1 MPNCRLKEY
10 VLMAVYEFEGKKPRI
25 GPGSYVFASADVIGD
40 VDIGEGVYIGA
51 GARIRGDY
59 GKISIGDGTAVEDNV
74 VIHARP
80 DQQTVIGKHV
90 TLGHGS
96 VIHNATINSYAVIG
110 MGAIVSDWAVVG
122 EWSVVGEGAV
132 VKNRGEVPDGKIAVG
147 IPAKVIAEVS
157 DDYKKTWTEF
167 KGIYSDFARK
177 RYPES
182 MRLIQE

>member
-1 MPNCRLKEY
+1 
-10 VLMAVYEFEGKKPRI
+10 MALYEFEGKKPRI
-25 GPGSYVFASADVIGD
+25 GNGTYVFESADVIGN
-40 VDIGEGVYIGA
+40 VEIGEGVYIGA

-59 GKISIGDGTAVEDNV
+59 GKISIGDGSAVEDNV

-80 DQQTVIGKHV
+80 DQQTEIGKNV
-90 TLGHGS
+90 TLGHGA
-96 VIHNATINSYAVIG
+96 VIHNATIKDWAVIG

-132 VKNRGEVPDGKIAVG
+132 VKNKDEIPSGKIAVG
-147 IPAKVIAEVS
+147 VPAKVIAEVN

-167 KGIYSDFARK
+167 KGIYSEFARK

-182 MRLIQE
+182 MIKL